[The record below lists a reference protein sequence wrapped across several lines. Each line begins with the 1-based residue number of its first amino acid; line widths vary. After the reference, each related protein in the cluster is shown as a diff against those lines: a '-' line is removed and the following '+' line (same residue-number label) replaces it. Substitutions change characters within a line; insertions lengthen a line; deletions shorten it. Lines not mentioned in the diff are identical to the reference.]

1 MFSVLFV
8 HLSLMN
14 GGCQSIIP
22 LLKGKMMIE
31 IKPVNK
37 INASVRIPGSKSYTN
52 RALITAL
59 LANGES
65 VIKNALLSEDTRVM
79 ISCLGELGIPVNTIT
94 EENRL
99 IIKGCE
105 GRIPVDGAKLFA
117 QNAGTVVRFMTAAL
131 TLGNGKYEIDGIDRM
146 RQRPIQQLIDAL
158 NQLGA
163 DVVSKEGTG
172 CPPVLI
178 NASGLRG
185 GPVEIPGNISSQYIS
200 AILLTAPYANDD
212 VRIIVVDDLA
222 SKNYVDMTIDVMNRF
237 GVAVERDSYKEFIVR
252 AGQEYKGCEYMVE
265 PDASGASYFFA
276 AAAITG
282 GKVRVEG
289 LGDGSLQ
296 GDARFVDIL
305 SKMGCRAT
313 KSKDWL
319 EVEGGKL
326 RGIDVDMND
335 TPDVVQ
341 TLASVAAFAEGKTRI
356 RNVRNLRY
364 KETDRITAIVN
375 ELKKV
380 GVEATEFED
389 GIEIIPSPPHSAD
402 ISTYNDHRMAISFS
416 LLGLRTKGIRIK
428 NPECVEKTFPDFFE
442 RLEKLYH

>member
-1 MFSVLFV
+1 
-8 HLSLMN
+8 MN

-402 ISTYNDHRMAISFS
+402 ISTYNDHRMAMSFS

>member
-1 MFSVLFV
+1 MFGILFV

-14 GGCQSIIP
+14 GKCQSIIP
-22 LLKGKMMIE
+22 LFKGKMMIE
-31 IKPVNK
+31 IKPVSK
-37 INASVRIPGSKSYTN
+37 VNATVRIPGSKSYTN

-131 TLGNGKYEIDGIDRM
+131 TLGNGKYEIDGIGRM

-163 DVVSKEGTG
+163 DVVSKEDTG

-200 AILLTAPYANDD
+200 AILLTAPYANND
-212 VRIIVVDDLA
+212 VRIVVVDDLA

-237 GVAVERDSYKEFIVR
+237 GVAVERDSYTEFIVR
-252 AGQEYKGCEYMVE
+252 SGQEYKGCEYMVE

-341 TLASVAAFAEGKTRI
+341 TLAPVAAFAEGKTRI
-356 RNVRNLRY
+356 RNVKNLRY

-402 ISTYNDHRMAISFS
+402 ISTYNDHRMAMSFS
-416 LLGLRTKGIRIK
+416 LLGLRIKGIRDK
-428 NPECVEKTFPDFFE
+428 ESRMC
-442 RLEKLYH
+442 